1 MPLSPKKTLH
11 FNKSQINLKTYI
23 RNSNYSEM
31 YNNKNRNK
39 NNKIFLKNETDN
51 KGINKLIKLNKN
63 LKELQIPFNYF
74 RISSDNKT
82 IDTNNNYYNDGSI
95 SIKSDKGQNKN
106 KNMFKNKFSASYT
119 NFFSN
124 N

>member
-1 MPLSPKKTLH
+1 
-11 FNKSQINLKTYI
+11 
-23 RNSNYSEM
+23 M

-63 LKELQIPFNYF
+63 LKELQIPVNYF

-106 KNMFKNKFSASYT
+106 MFKNKFSASYT

>member
-1 MPLSPKKTLH
+1 
-11 FNKSQINLKTYI
+11 
-23 RNSNYSEM
+23 M

-119 NFFSN
+119 NFFS
-124 N
+124 